1 MNRTRQRRSRTFHNC
16 HIAII
21 KCAVCCLFNIHGIK
35 NYNLSENH
43 PIFKAFSDNL
53 QHNFITV

>member
-1 MNRTRQRRSRTFHNC
+1 MNSTRQRRSRTFHNC

-21 KCAVCCLFNIHGIK
+21 KCAERCCFNIYSIK

-43 PIFKAFSDNL
+43 PIFRAFSDNSW
-53 QHNFITV
+53 HKFITI

>member
-1 MNRTRQRRSRTFHNC
+1 MNNIRQRRSSTFYNC